1 MNPTDWERVRELF
14 AAALAQPTDLREAYV
29 AAHCRD
35 DALRD
40 AVRSLLA
47 ADGEGHTLLDGIA
60 ADAVTG
66 PLTAARLTML
76 SSQRIGPYRVVR
88 PIGIGGMGQ
97 VYLAERADGQFEK
110 TVALK
115 LIRPGPFTA
124 VLAARLRA
132 ERQLL
137 AHLDHPAIARLI
149 DGGVTEEGHP
159 YFTMEYVDGIPI
171 DEYCNRNQLS
181 IDRRLELF
189 AGVLSA
195 VAYAQQNLV
204 VHRDLK
210 PSNILVTPDG
220 AVKLLDF
227 GIAKVLAPDVDATDG
242 DAGPAGPAG
251 PSSGRP
257 AATALIAMTPEY
269 AAPEQ
274 VRGEPVT
281 TATDVYAL
289 GIVLYELL
297 AGTRPYALDNHD
309 PDTLNQ
315 RICDTVPPPPSTRV
329 PGDDDAA
336 RQFGAAPRRLR
347 RRLSGDLDAICAMA
361 LRKQPE
367 RRYPSAAHLLED
379 LERHRAMRPVHARPD
394 RLGYVVGKFV
404 RRRRRPL
411 ALAAVV
417 GLAIAG
423 LLAFSTARLAHER
436 DRARAEARKAEAIS
450 GFLID
455 LFENADPWQTR
466 GEQLTIREIVDRGAA
481 RLSRPDGAL
490 AGAPQ
495 VRAGILDVIGAVY
508 SRLGR
513 FVEAEAMWRESLAI
527 REQLHTRH
535 LDLARSLQQLGEVK
549 TELGDHAAAGALMS
563 RAAAMREALLGRGAD
578 PAILSHDGVAMA
590 RYHLGDTNAA
600 GALLERAL
608 ADAPPGV
615 REAAGDG
622 VLAAVND
629 LALVRHARLDLEG
642 SAALYREVLDK
653 SRRRFGEDYPGLIST
668 YHNLGQVLKDQG
680 ALDEAERMAREALA
694 RTRALHGAGKHP
706 FESTYLAGLGR
717 ILMRRFDH
725 DGAQAAFEQALAID
739 ERLGSDRASPANWLT
754 DLVYL
759 GLARGRYAAAE
770 QAAARAS
777 ELLTR
782 ELGAGHHQ
790 VANLA
795 RLRGAIRHA
804 VGDDAAAVPLL
815 RDALARLLAH
825 WREDHPRVTQ
835 TRQVLAAALAATG
848 ALDEALALQQAAI
861 AGARSK
867 WGADDGRTLEQVGA
881 LAELRRRRGEL
892 AEAEPL
898 ARAALAGLSR
908 ARGADHP
915 TAGTAAYTLGRVLA
929 GRGQSAEAESLFAA
943 AVAAWRRPGL
953 AQHPQLGEMLVALA
967 RARLAAGAAAEAE
980 PLAREG
986 LAVLTGALPDAH
998 PGVAEA
1004 RRVLDACVAA
1014 AGVAR

>member
-35 DALRD
+35 EALRD
-40 AVRSLLA
+40 AVRALLA

-76 SSQRIGPYRVVR
+76 SSPRIGPYRVVR
-88 PIGIGGMGQ
+88 PIGIGGMGM
-97 VYLAERADGQFEK
+97 VYLAERADGQFTK

-181 IDRRLELF
+181 IDQRLELF
-189 AGVLSA
+189 TRVLSA

-227 GIAKVLAPDVDATDG
+227 GIAKVLVPDVDATDG
-242 DAGPAGPAG
+242 DAGPAGPSG
-251 PSSGRP
+251 RSSGRP
-257 AATALIAMTPEY
+257 AATALVAMTPEY

-289 GIVLYELL
+289 GVVLYELL

-315 RICDTVPPPPSTRV
+315 HICDTVPPLPSTRV
-329 PGDDDAA
+329 PGDCAT
-336 RQFGAAPRRLR
+336 RFGAAPRKLR

-379 LERHRAMRPVHARPD
+379 IERHRANRPVHARPD
-394 RLGYVVGKFV
+394 RLGYAVGKFV
-404 RRRRRPL
+404 RRRHRPL

-417 GLAIAG
+417 GLAITG
-423 LLAFSTARLAHER
+423 LLAFYTARLAHER
-436 DRARAEARKAEAIS
+436 DRARFEASKAEAIS
-450 GFLID
+450 GFLIE
-455 LFENADPWQTR
+455 LFEDADPWQTR

-513 FVEAEAMWRESLAI
+513 FVEAEAIWRESLAI
-527 REQLHTRH
+527 RGRLYTRH
-535 LDLARSLQQLGEVK
+535 LDLAKSLQQLGEVK
-549 TELGDHAAAGALMS
+549 AELGDHAAAESLMS

-578 PAILSHDGVAMA
+578 PVILSHDGVAMA
-590 RYHLGDTNAA
+590 RYHLGDTDAA

-622 VLAAVND
+622 VLAAAND

-653 SRRRFGEDYPGLIST
+653 KRRRFGEDYPGLITT
-668 YHNLGQVLKDQG
+668 YHNLGQVLKDQDEF
-680 ALDEAERMAREALA
+680 DEAERMAREALA
-694 RTRALHGAGKHP
+694 RTRALYGAGKHP
-706 FESTYLAGLGR
+706 SESTYLAGLGR
-717 ILMRRFDH
+717 ILMSRFDH
-725 DGAQAAFEQALAID
+725 EGAQAAFEQALAID
-739 ERLGSDRASPANWLT
+739 ERLSSDRSSPANWLT

-770 QAAARAS
+770 QAVTRADEILS
-777 ELLTR
+777 KQF
-782 ELGAGHHQ
+782 GADDHR

-795 RLRGAIRHA
+795 RLRGGIRHA
-804 VGDDAAAVPLL
+804 VGDNAAAVPLL
-815 RDALARLLAH
+815 RGALAKLLAH
-825 WREDHPRVTQ
+825 WREDHPRVTR
-835 TRQVLAAALAATG
+835 TRQGLAAALAATG
-848 ALDEALALQQAAI
+848 ALDEALALQQAAV
-861 AGARSK
+861 AGERSK
-867 WGADDGRTLEQVGA
+867 WGPDAGDTLEQVCA
-881 LAELRRRRGEL
+881 LAEIRRLRGEL

-915 TAGTAAYTLGRVLA
+915 TAGTAAYTLGRVLT
-929 GRGQSAEAESLFAA
+929 GRGRHAEAESLFAA
-943 AVAAWRRPGL
+943 AVAAWRRSAL
-953 AQHPQLGEMLVALA
+953 ARHPQLGDALVALA

-980 PLAREG
+980 RLAREG
-986 LAVLTGALPDAH
+986 LAVLTGALPDSH
-998 PGVAEA
+998 PDVTEA